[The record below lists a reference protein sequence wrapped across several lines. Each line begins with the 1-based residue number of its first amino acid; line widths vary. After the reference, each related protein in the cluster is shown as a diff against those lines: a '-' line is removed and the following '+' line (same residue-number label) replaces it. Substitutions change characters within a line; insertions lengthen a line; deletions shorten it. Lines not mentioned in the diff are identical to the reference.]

1 MGSMESVRVVI
12 FGVEYSIKSDADPDI
27 TKQVAQFVNSKI
39 IEIHEK
45 TASRDN
51 LKVAVLSLL
60 NIAGE
65 LFELKAK
72 HNECAGK
79 VDELESKI
87 AAITNKIAVA
97 LDS

>member
-1 MGSMESVRVVI
+1 MESVRVVI
-12 FGVEYSIKSDADPDI
+12 FGVEYLIKSDADPDI

-39 IEIHEK
+39 AEIHEK

-65 LFELKAK
+65 LFELKAR
-72 HNECAGK
+72 HNECTVKA
-79 VDELESKI
+79 DELESKI
-87 AAITNKIAVA
+87 TAIANKIDIA